1 MIRTNYSVFDYLA
14 VGEVDKL
21 WGLYVT
27 GSGSADIPPGT
38 SYPPEVHPKSYMF
51 DFQHG
56 RVLSEYQIV
65 FISGGKG
72 TFESKETG
80 TLEVEEGTVLLL
92 FPGVWHRYTPS
103 KSTGWKEH
111 WVSFNGTQADIFR
124 DNAILPL
131 EQSVISIGLDETT
144 IELYQRILE
153 SIESERIGFKET
165 IAALTYQLIARI
177 NAIRRSRQFGGE
189 DTNSFV
195 QKSKAYIRDHIDQQ
209 IDLERLASELGI
221 GYSWFRRMFKHHTG
235 LAPNQY
241 VVQLKLNKAKDLLV
255 NTALP
260 LKQISTMLGF
270 ESQFYFS
277 KFFRNKT
284 GVPPTRW
291 RSRSRTRP

>member
-1 MIRTNYSVFDYLA
+1 M
-14 VGEVDKL
+14 
-21 WGLYVT
+21 
-27 GSGSADIPPGT
+27 
-38 SYPPEVHPKSYMF
+38 
-51 DFQHG
+51 
-56 RVLSEYQIV
+56 
-65 FISGGKG
+65 
-72 TFESKETG
+72 
-80 TLEVEEGTVLLL
+80 EEGTVLLL
-92 FPGVWHRYTPS
+92 LPGVWHRYTPS

-111 WVSFNGTQADIFR
+111 WVSFNGTQPDIFR

-131 EQSVISIGLDETT
+131 EQPVTRIGLDETI
-144 IELYQRILE
+144 IELYQSILE

-195 QKSKAYIRDHIDQQ
+195 QKSNAYIRDHIDQQ
-209 IDLERLASELGI
+209 INLERLASELGI

-241 VVQLKLNKAKDLLV
+241 VIQLKLNKAKELLV
-255 NTALP
+255 NTSLP
-260 LKQISTMLGF
+260 LKQISSMLGF

-284 GVPPTRW
+284 GVPPTKW
-291 RSRSRTRP
+291 RARSRTGP